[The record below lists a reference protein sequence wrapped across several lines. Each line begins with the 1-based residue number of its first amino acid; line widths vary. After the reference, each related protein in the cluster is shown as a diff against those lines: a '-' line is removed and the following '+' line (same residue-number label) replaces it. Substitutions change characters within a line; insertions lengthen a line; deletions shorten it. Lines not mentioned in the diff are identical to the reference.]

1 MKNIE
6 YERGYKTMKKLSIIV
21 AVASLLATH
30 SVVKGSDFCGGKT
43 CETVARFGLK
53 HGQKT
58 NIYVDGEH
66 ILLKDGKIYH
76 SHDGDEVVNVQ
87 LFLKGNYQLVKVV
100 SD

>member
-1 MKNIE
+1 
-6 YERGYKTMKKLSIIV
+6 MKKLSIIV

-30 SVVKGSDFCGGKT
+30 SVINSSDFCSGKT